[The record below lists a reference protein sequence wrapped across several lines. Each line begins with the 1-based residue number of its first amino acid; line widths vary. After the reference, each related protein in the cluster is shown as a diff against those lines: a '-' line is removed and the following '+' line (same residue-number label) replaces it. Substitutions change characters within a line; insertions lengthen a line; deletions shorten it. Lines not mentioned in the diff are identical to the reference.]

1 MVIRVALLLFCLLL
15 TALAPVV
22 HPGTAGNAA
31 LAYSVPCPP
40 PPSCAPPPCPPPSCG
55 PPSCGS
61 GLTGP
66 GTLCG
71 ACLNI
76 CTSCCGTLIGIPAAI
91 MQGIL
96 APPPPPRYRPPSGC
110 GPTMCPPPMCGP
122 PSCAPQPITKCK
134 PVSCGP
140 RPMPYGYAPA
150 AAGPAAPFI
159 VPASSPPIASFYMGP
174 PVEQSGLSNMV
185 SQLVQIP
192 FRLVSGTL
200 TAPGSPWGQD
210 LFAAPPAGSSEA
222 TFGSYW

>member
-1 MVIRVALLLFCLLL
+1 MVIRVASLLFCLLL
-15 TALAPVV
+15 TALALVV
-22 HPGTAGNAA
+22 HPGTAGNVA

-61 GLTGP
+61 GLSGP

-71 ACLNI
+71 GCLNI

-96 APPPPPRYRPPSGC
+96 APPPPPRFRPPSGC
-110 GPTMCPPPMCGP
+110 GATMCPPPMCGP
-122 PSCAPQPITKCK
+122 PSCAPRPITKCK
-134 PVSCGP
+134 PVSSGP
-140 RPMPYGYAPA
+140 APMPYGYAPA
-150 AAGPAAPFI
+150 AADPAPFMM
-159 VPASSPPIASFYMGP
+159 PASSPPIASFYTGP

-185 SQLVQIP
+185 SQMVQIP

-210 LFAAPPAGSSEA
+210 LFAGP
-222 TFGSYW
+222 